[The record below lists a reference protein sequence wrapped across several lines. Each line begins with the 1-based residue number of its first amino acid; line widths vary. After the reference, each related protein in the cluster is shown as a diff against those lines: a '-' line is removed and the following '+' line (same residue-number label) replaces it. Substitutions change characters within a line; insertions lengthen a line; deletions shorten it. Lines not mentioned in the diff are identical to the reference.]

1 MESLA
6 AREALA
12 RSNRYRTW
20 KWSYGELCERS
31 RAFAAE
37 LVRRGVAPGDRVLL
51 WAENR
56 PEWAAAFWGT
66 VLVGAAAVPVDFR
79 SSPDLARRVFD
90 ETDPA
95 LAVVGDEVDA
105 DALPRDRRLRAA
117 EVDELA
123 DAGEAFRRAPA
134 DPAAVVE
141 ILYTSGSTSRP
152 KGVVQRHRNIAANLS
167 GVAREIKKFRG
178 VARPFQP
185 IRILDMLPLSHLFGQ
200 TMGLFIP
207 PLLGGAAAFTS
218 EMSATAL
225 VETIRR
231 ERISVFVGVPAML
244 ESLRTAVEPNLA
256 RPAQRPGKGPLRA
269 VVETWW
275 RQRDLHARL
284 GWKFWAFV
292 TGGARLDEDLEG
304 FWRNCGY
311 AVVQGY
317 GLTEAAPVVALNH
330 PFSSR
335 RGSLGKPLPGQEVR
349 IAPDGEIL
357 VRGANVAEGY
367 YGEVEDPG
375 AGSTR
380 FEGGWLHTGDL
391 GEFDEQGRLYYRGR
405 KRDLIVRP
413 DGMNVHPQDVE
424 AALLKQPGVAEA
436 VVLGIENSGAMETHA
451 ALVLEA
457 EAGSETDSGAVV
469 AQANRDLEP
478 HQRIQSHTVWQA
490 DDLPRTASTL
500 KVRKNELAGM
510 VVAKLAGRT
519 PDRER
524 SAVERILGRD
534 LADGQP
540 LRLEEDLGLS
550 SLDRVE
556 LLAKVEQA
564 TGRPVAEE
572 SFSAVATTA
581 ELESLLRGDVP
592 AAPKIDPAREA
603 LLKPRWS
610 RNALLRP
617 ARAFLLEGFVLPL
630 VGRLI
635 EVHVEGLA
643 ALDELD
649 GPAVFV
655 ANHASHFDTAVLY
668 QALPT
673 RIRRRIAPAMSQ
685 DYFRDYFHPENA
697 SPARRRQARLSYFI
711 ALGLFNA
718 YPLPQQMS
726 GTRRALEY
734 SGELVADGYSL
745 LVYPEGTRTLDG
757 EVGRFLP
764 GAALLAQRL
773 EIPIVPVGIEGLFE
787 IYSSVQRVPKKG
799 RVAVRFGA
807 PIEVQPSEDLSQA
820 AARAETKVRAL
831 ASRGATIRNG
841 NPSTRFGAIDERSGS
856 I

>member
-1 MESLA
+1 MEALG
-6 AREALA
+6 AREALT
-12 RSNRYRTW
+12 RSSRYRTW
-20 KWSYGELCERS
+20 KWSYQELCERS
-31 RAFAAE
+31 KAFAAE
-37 LVRRGVAPGDRVLL
+37 LQDRKISPGDRVLL

-66 VLVGAAAVPVDFR
+66 VLAGAAAVPVDFR
-79 SSPDLARRVFD
+79 SSPALARRIFD

-95 LAVVGDEVDA
+95 LAVVGEEVES
-105 DALPRDRRLRAA
+105 DALPTERRLRASSIS
-117 EVDELA
+117 DLA
-123 DAGEAFRRAPA
+123 AAPESFRSHPPDAA
-134 DPAAVVE
+134 DIVE

-167 GVAREIKKFRG
+167 GVAREIKKYRG

-218 EMSATAL
+218 EMSGTAL
-225 VETIRR
+225 VEMIRR
-231 ERISVFVGVPAML
+231 ERVSVFVGVPAML
-244 ESLRTAVEPNLA
+244 ENLRTAVEPHLA
-256 RPAQRPGKGPLRA
+256 HEAQRPTRRGVGSIA
-269 VVETWW
+269 ETWW
-275 RQRDLHARL
+275 RHRDLHARL
-284 GWKFWAFV
+284 GWKFWALV
-292 TGGARLDEDLEG
+292 TGGARLDEDLEN

-335 RGSLGKPLPGQEVR
+335 RGSLGKPLPGQQVR

-357 VRGANVAEGY
+357 VRGANVSEGY

-375 AGSTR
+375 EGSTR

-405 KRDLIVRP
+405 KRDLIVRA

-424 AALLKQPGVAEA
+424 AALSAQEGVSEA
-436 VVLGIENSGAMETHA
+436 VVFGIENAGRMEVHA
-451 ALVLEA
+451 AVVTENDQDPSSAVGATNEQLEA
-457 EAGSETDSGAVV
+457 
-469 AQANRDLEP
+469 
-478 HQRIQSHTVWQA
+478 HQRIQSFTTWRA
-490 DDLPRTASTL
+490 EELPRTASTL
-500 KVRKNELAGM
+500 KVRKGELASM
-510 VVAKLAGRT
+510 AAAKLAGRE
-519 PDRER
+519 PERER
-524 SAVERILGRD
+524 SAIEELLGRE
-534 LADGQP
+534 LSSGQS
-540 LRLEEDLGLS
+540 LRLDEDLGLS

-564 TGRPVAEE
+564 TGKPVSEE
-572 SFSAVATTA
+572 SFSAVSTTE
-581 ELESLLRGDVP
+581 ELSDLLRGHSTP
-592 AAPKIDPAREA
+592 ASPAVEEASA
-603 LLKPRWS
+603 LLKPRWTRS
-610 RNALLRP
+610 FVVRNTRS
-617 ARAFLLEGFVLPL
+617 FLLDGFVLPL

-643 ALDELD
+643 ALEELD

-668 QALPT
+668 KALPS

-685 DYFRDYFHPENA
+685 DYFRDYFRPQGVSKSRRKQAQA
-697 SPARRRQARLSYFI
+697 SYWV
-711 ALGLFNA
+711 ALGMFNA

-745 LVYPEGTRTLDG
+745 LVYPEGTRTVNG
-757 EVGRFLP
+757 EIGRFLP
-764 GAALLAQRL
+764 GAALLAKQL
-773 EIPIVPVGIEGLFE
+773 ETPIVPVGMEGLFE
-787 IYSSVQRVPKKG
+787 IYSSRQRVPKKG

-807 PIEVQPSEDLSQA
+807 PFDVGSSEDAAAA
-820 AARAETKVRAL
+820 AARAEAEVRRL
-831 ASRGATIRNG
+831 AGWGAEFRNRP
-841 NPSTRFGAIDERSGS
+841 NQARFGAIETE
-856 I
+856 

>member
-1 MESLA
+1 MEALGN
-6 AREALA
+6 REALT

-20 KWSYGELCERS
+20 KWDYRQLCERS

-37 LVRRGVAPGDRVLL
+37 LQNRNISPGDRVLL

-66 VLVGAAAVPVDFR
+66 VLAGAAAVPVDFR
-79 SSPDLARRVFD
+79 SSPDLARRIFD
-90 ETDPA
+90 ETNPA
-95 LAVVGDEVDA
+95 LAVVGEEVDRQAFPA
-105 DALPRDRRLRAA
+105 DRSLQASAVSGLTAA
-117 EVDELA
+117 PST
-123 DAGEAFRRAPA
+123 FRRHAAAPA
-134 DPAAVVE
+134 DIVE

-167 GVAREIKKFRG
+167 GVAREIKKYRG

-225 VETIRR
+225 VEMIRR

-244 ESLRTAVEPNLA
+244 ENLRTAVEPHLA
-256 RPAQRPGKGPLRA
+256 REARRPTRRGVSSIA
-269 VVETWW
+269 ETWW
-275 RQRDLHARL
+275 RHRDLHARL
-284 GWKFWAFV
+284 GWKFWALV

-335 RGSLGKPLPGQEVR
+335 RGSLGKPLPGQQVR

-357 VRGANVAEGY
+357 VRGANVSEGY
-367 YGEVEDPG
+367 FGKVESPDER
-375 AGSTR
+375 ATR

-424 AALLKQPGVAEA
+424 AALSRQDGVSEA
-436 VVLGIENSGAMETHA
+436 VVFGIENAGRMEVHA
-451 ALVLEA
+451 ALVMEDDGDPAAAVRGANEQLEA
-457 EAGSETDSGAVV
+457 
-469 AQANRDLEP
+469 
-478 HQRIQSHTVWQA
+478 HQLIQSSTTWRA
-490 DDLPRTASTL
+490 EELPRTASTL
-500 KVRKNELAGM
+500 KVRKSELASM
-510 VVAKLAGRT
+510 AAAKLAGRA
-519 PDRER
+519 PKRER
-524 SAVERILGRD
+524 SAVEQVLGRD
-534 LADGQP
+534 LAAGQS
-540 LRLEEDLGLS
+540 LRLDEDLGLS

-564 TGRPVAEE
+564 TGKPVSEE
-572 SFSAVATTA
+572 SFSAVSTTA
-581 ELESLLRGDVP
+581 ELTDLLEGR
-592 AAPKIDPAREA
+592 AALAPPPTEDAGA
-603 LLKPRWS
+603 LLKPRWT
-610 RNALLRP
+610 RNFVVRNT
-617 ARAFLLEGFVLPL
+617 RSFLLDGFVLPL

-635 EVHVEGLA
+635 EVQTEGLA
-643 ALDELD
+643 AIEALD

-655 ANHASHFDTAVLY
+655 TNHASHFDTAVLY
-668 QALPT
+668 QALPL
-673 RIRRRIAPAMSQ
+673 RIRHRIAPAMSQ
-685 DYFRDYFHPENA
+685 DYFRDYFRPQGVA
-697 SPARRRQARLSYFI
+697 KARRRQARASYWI
-711 ALGLFNA
+711 ALGMFNA

-726 GTRRALEY
+726 GARRALEY

-745 LVYPEGTRTLDG
+745 LIYPEGTRTLDG
-757 EVGRFLP
+757 NIGRFLP
-764 GAALLAQRL
+764 GAALLAKRL
-773 EIPIVPVGIEGLFE
+773 EIPLVPVGIEGLFE
-787 IYSSVQRVPKKG
+787 IYSSRQRVPKKG
-799 RVAVRFGA
+799 RVAVRFGE
-807 PIEVQPSEDLSQA
+807 PFHVQPSEDAAAA
-820 AARAETKVRAL
+820 AARAEAEVRRL
-831 ASRGATIRNG
+831 ADWGSAFRNG
-841 NPSTRFGAIDERSGS
+841 RPDQRFGAIEVRTGS